1 MPSPLTSPSTRL
13 LVGKVTW
20 QGWRSLG
27 DDRPRSVA
35 RRCRRCCRGRRRVVG
50 QRCRYGWKPPSRSG
64 GGSRRTRSPG
74 RTSSRDRKDHPLFGQ
89 IVVILAHNLLS
100 VDIPDLG
107 GVRRSAATVWGR
119 AARGLRTRA
128 GSAVAAVTALV
139 VLATG
144 ASALVATGAADGML
158 AAMGDEPV
166 QECPVEE
173 PTLTVALATAA
184 RCGHEVE
191 ALDEKTPWQSSFGQ
205 PSGQVRL
212 EIGSSADA
220 SDADGDGVFEPIET
234 AVAEDE
240 SGRLSPAAPAVAMSF
255 SAGGD
260 EATSEP
266 DVLARMT
273 SADGQVVD
281 VEAPFELT
289 DPAVEGDRIV
299 YPDVMSTGGEPSGV
313 DLVVAVNTDGS
324 GFSQVLRFANEAAAR
339 NPHVAELD
347 ADLGFG
353 VSAKDAS
360 GAGLEIA
367 REHGA
372 FTVTDPHAAEP
383 DADGDDPEVFRSS
396 RPLVWTSEAPAEE
409 PAAATAGRAAISET
423 ATPSAST
430 TADQTDPVT
439 GPLTPG
445 AVVEVPT
452 DDGGD
457 TTEGTVG
464 AAIMAAAEDE
474 TTAFP
479 MFAALAVSG
488 TLSEVTAVRSAWP
501 DSASSYQFDGDAGVG
516 RCLAPD
522 PYAGYQCGLTSTHR
536 ILYEFGGLGG
546 VGSLASADVTKA
558 VFNINA
564 TFSYNCDKTG
574 VWVYQTGSNAV
585 SSATTWNNRGSWSTR
600 LAGELV
606 THRTGCAGMVRS
618 VGFDVTAG
626 AKKVASSNWS
636 SLTLGVRSANEST
649 MVGWK
654 RYIGRNDGN
663 GSTSARATLS
673 VTYNRA
679 PGIPSS
685 LTTWHSKE
693 DYSCKTGTD
702 RPVLRTTMPRLSA
715 FIRDPDGN
723 ATKARFQIFRVDS
736 GVQVW
741 GAYMSS
747 YLASARTHKI
757 QVPENELFS
766 NVVYKWHVLA
776 KDSTG
781 REGGWSKWCE
791 FTVDITKPEKP
802 NIYAVTS
809 GEGVEAVYT
818 NENIEAGGIGLTGK
832 FRFGWA
838 GSKDV
843 VRFKY
848 GFTDTATPKS
858 VATSSAGTAVVSF
871 TPTKPGPA
879 TVYVRSVDRAGN
891 ISDMSAFFI
900 DIAAPQ
906 ESHIWRMDEGT
917 GTSVADGSWVTVKEP
932 LALKDDGLGTA
943 PAWVAGP
950 HELFGSRTGDEA
962 LSLDGVDDRAATVGA
977 GIDTSKSFVVS
988 AHVRLPQDADL
999 TGHDIVISQNGTIQ
1013 SPFALMWWGSCRT
1026 DGGCWS
1032 FNLYQT
1038 DALNSGIVR
1047 ATQSSA
1053 VTYTPGEWVHLTGSW
1068 NKDTGK
1074 ASLWVCPIGT
1084 PENPAPANPIRSD
1097 STATVTSMWRATGAT
1112 VIGRGMWND
1121 EAAHFFDGEI
1131 DNVRVF
1137 EGTVIAENKVRRLC
1151 QGADSTDFVTGLPAL
1166 DPTVGDKS
1174 IEESG
1179 Q

>member
-1 MPSPLTSPSTRL
+1 M
-13 LVGKVTW
+13 
-20 QGWRSLG
+20 
-27 DDRPRSVA
+27 
-35 RRCRRCCRGRRRVVG
+35 
-50 QRCRYGWKPPSRSG
+50 
-64 GGSRRTRSPG
+64 
-74 RTSSRDRKDHPLFGQ
+74 
-89 IVVILAHNLLS
+89 
-100 VDIPDLG
+100 
-107 GVRRSAATVWGR
+107 AATAWVR
-119 AARGLRTRA
+119 AARGIRSRA
-128 GSAVAAVTALV
+128 GGVVAAVTALV
-139 VLATG
+139 VLASG
-144 ASALVATGAADGML
+144 ASALVATGAADGVL
-158 AAMGDEPV
+158 SAMSLDDEPV
-166 QECPVEE
+166 LDCPVEE
-173 PTLTVALATAA
+173 PSMSEALATAA

-191 ALDEKTPWQSSFGQ
+191 ALDEKSPWQAYFGQ

-220 SDADGDGVFEPIET
+220 SDADGDGTFEPIET

-240 SGRLSPAAPAVAMSF
+240 AGRLSPAAPAVAMSF
-255 SAGGD
+255 SAGGND
-260 EATSEP
+260 ADTEP

-289 DPAVEGDRIV
+289 DPVVEGNRIV

-313 DLVVAVNTDGS
+313 DLVVAVNADGS
-324 GFSQVLRFANEAAAR
+324 GFSQVLRIADEAAAR
-339 NPHVAELD
+339 NPQVTDLD
-347 ADLGFG
+347 ADLGLG
-353 VSAKDAS
+353 VSAKDAT
-360 GAGLEIA
+360 GADLDVA

-372 FTVTDPHAAEP
+372 FTVTDPDAAEL
-383 DADGDDPEVFRSS
+383 DADGGDPEVFRSS
-396 RPLVWTSEAPAEE
+396 RPLIWTSEE
-409 PAAATAGRAAISET
+409 PADQAASATADVERAASSDIEAS
-423 ATPSAST
+423 PSAST
-430 TADQTDPVT
+430 ASGQTDPLA
-439 GPLTPG
+439 GPLTPD
-445 AVVEVPT
+445 AVVELPT
-452 DDGGD
+452 DGG
-457 TTEGTVG
+457 EGAEDDAVG
-464 AAIMAAAEDE
+464 AAIETAAEDE
-474 TTAFP
+474 STAFP

-522 PYAGYQCGLTSTHR
+522 PYAGYQCGLSSTHR
-536 ILYEFGGLGG
+536 VLYEFGGLGG
-546 VGSLASADVTKA
+546 VGSLASSDVTKA

-574 VWVYQTGSNAV
+574 VWVYQAGSNAV
-585 SSATTWNNRGSWSTR
+585 SNATTWNNRGSWSTR
-600 LAGELV
+600 LASALV
-606 THRTGCAGMVRS
+606 THRSDCAGMVRS

-663 GSTSARATLS
+663 GSTSPRATLS

-723 ATKARFQIFRVDS
+723 ATKARFQIWRVTSDI
-736 GVQVW
+736 QVW

-747 YLASARTHKI
+747 YLPSARTHKI
-757 QVPENELFS
+757 QVPDNELFS
-766 NVVYKWHVLA
+766 NVVYKWRVLA
-776 KDSTG
+776 KDSSG
-781 REGGWSKWCE
+781 REGSWSKWCE
-791 FTVDITKPEKP
+791 FTVDITKPEIP
-802 NIYAVTS
+802 NIYPVTS
-809 GEGVEAVYT
+809 GAGVEAVYT

-838 GSKDV
+838 GSTDV
-843 VRFKY
+843 VRFQY
-848 GFTDTATPKS
+848 GFTDPATPKA
-858 VATSSAGTAVVSF
+858 VPTSSTGTAVVSF

-891 ISDMSAFFI
+891 ISDPRAYFI

-917 GTSVADGSWVTVKEP
+917 GTSVADGAWVTVKEP
-932 LALKDDGLGTA
+932 LTIKDDGVGTA
-943 PAWVAGP
+943 PTWTAGP
-950 HELFGSRTGDEA
+950 HELFGSRVGDKA
-962 LSLDGVDDRAATVGA
+962 ISLDGVDDRAATVAA
-977 GIDTSKSFVVS
+977 GIDTTKSFVVS

-999 TGHDIVISQNGTIQ
+999 TGHDVAISQNGTVL
-1013 SPFALMWWGSCRT
+1013 SPFALMWWGSCRA

-1038 DALNSGIVR
+1038 DAAGSGIVR

-1053 VTYTPGEWVHLTGSW
+1053 VTYTPGEWVHLTGAW
-1068 NKDTGK
+1068 NEDTGK

-1084 PENPAPANPIRSD
+1084 PEKPAPANPIRSD
-1097 STATVTSMWRATGAT
+1097 STATISSMWRATGAT
-1112 VIGRGMWND
+1112 VIGRGKSNG
-1121 EAAHFFDGEI
+1121 ESAHFFDGEI

-1151 QGADSTDFVTGLPAL
+1151 QGADSTDFLTGIPAL

-1174 IEESG
+1174 VEESG